1 MLQMRTDRWYRYSA
15 RSMVVL
21 VLVVMSGFFPAM
33 AQAAQG
39 SVDSYRYGYDWHDDD
54 DKCVARYY
62 VHRGDTLSRI
72 AARYGVSVYAIAR
85 YNGIHN
91 INRIYPGQ
99 YLCIPAHDGY
109 HDWYDDEYRY
119 LHDDDHG
126 YHQKG
131 DDGDYGHKRH
141 DDDYGKHG
149 GKHGYHDANYGYPD
163 EAEGGYHEA
172 AYGPVEE
179 EYADPGYYRTSGG
192 HTGVCY
198 YPDPRYNADE
208 AEFYE
213 ADERPDCS

>member
-1 MLQMRTDRWYRYSA
+1 MLQMRSDPWYGRSA
-15 RSMVVL
+15 RSLIVL
-21 VLVVMSGFFPAM
+21 LLVAVSLFVPAV
-33 AQAAQG
+33 AQAAQT
-39 SVDSYRYGYDWHDDD
+39 SVASYQYGYGWDDDD
-54 DKCVARYY
+54 DKCAARYY

-72 AARYGVSVYAIAR
+72 AARYGVSVYAIAHA
-85 YNGIHN
+85 NGIHN

-109 HDWYDDEYRY
+109 HDWYDDEYRHH
-119 LHDDDHG
+119 HDNDDG

-131 DDGDYGHKRH
+131 DDGDYGHKRQ
-141 DDDYGKHG
+141 DDDYGKYG

-213 ADERPDCS
+213 TDERPDCS

>member
-1 MLQMRTDRWYRYSA
+1 MLQLRTDRWYG
-15 RSMVVL
+15 RSTRSLIVLLL
-21 VLVVMSGFFPAM
+21 VLIGGLLPTM
-33 AQAAQG
+33 AQAAPTA
-39 SVDSYRYGYDWHDDD
+39 VNAYRYGNDWDDSSD
-54 DKCVARYY
+54 WCAAHYY

-72 AARYGVSVYAIAR
+72 AAAYGVSVYAIAHA
-85 YNGIHN
+85 NGIHN

-109 HDWYDDEYRY
+109 HDWYDDDYR
-119 LHDDDHG
+119 HHHEDDDG

-131 DDGDYGHKRH
+131 DDGDYDHKRH
-141 DDDYGKHG
+141 DADY